1 MNKVLTCQR
10 KIKKAE
16 ISEYSVKY
24 LRNWGWKASVYA
36 GFRRAERKWNKP
48 VQGIDTCDC
57 TNITFLLG
65 SSGNG
70 TSPFRALTHDLWYH
84 AVFLQS
90 GGNGTSP
97 FRALTLSSYYWISGI
112 IFERKW
118 NKPVQGIDTQMLQ

>member
-48 VQGIDTCDC
+48 VQGIDTP
-57 TNITFLLG
+57 ITATFYKAV
-65 SSGNG
+65 SSIGGNG
-70 TSPFRALTHDLWYH
+70 TSPFRALTHV
-84 AVFLQS
+84 VFPVPS
-90 GGNGTSP
+90 NPVIT
-97 FRALTLSSYYWISGI
+97 
-112 IFERKW
+112 RKW
-118 NKPVQGIDTQMLQ
+118 NKPVQGIDTQ